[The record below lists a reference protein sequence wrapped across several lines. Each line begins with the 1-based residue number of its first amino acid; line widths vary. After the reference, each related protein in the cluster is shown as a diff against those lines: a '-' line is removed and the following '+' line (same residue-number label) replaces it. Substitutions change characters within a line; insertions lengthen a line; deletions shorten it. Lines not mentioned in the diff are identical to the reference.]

1 MISQPQQT
9 QDAAAVI
16 SRRLPEALAFL
27 RELVSSNS
35 WTLNP
40 SGVRANARLIAGHF
54 AALGFSAEHVPS
66 ENPAF
71 GDHLFLRRDGAGRR
85 GLLLVSHLD
94 TVFPPEEEA
103 RNDFRWLEEGD
114 RIYGPGVIDIKGGT
128 AMIWLVLAALRDV
141 DPVLFQKTD
150 WLIALN
156 AAEEELSP
164 DFPRA
169 CKERLPANTRA
180 ALIFEACAGQGSGY
194 SLVRAR
200 KGSANLRITVAG
212 RGAHAGSRHSEG
224 ANAVVQAAYLIQK
237 TAALTDY
244 ARKLTVNV
252 GCVQGGGPINRVPH
266 ECGFEVNIRAF
277 DHDVLQEAVD
287 RIYAYELADPEVRAV
302 SDGYPCRVRVETLS
316 RNPAWPSSSA
326 TDELIAIWQAAAGKE
341 GVDLEAEER
350 GGLSDGN
357 YLSQFLPT
365 LDGLGL
371 FGRNG
376 HASER
381 NADGTKVPEYAA
393 RSSLAEMARVNL
405 RGIRELT

>member
-1 MISQPQQT
+1 MIFQPQQT
-9 QDAAAVI
+9 QDAAAAI
-16 SRRLPEALAFL
+16 SRHLPEALAFL
-27 RELVSSNS
+27 CELVSSNS

-40 SGVRANARLIAGHF
+40 SGVRANARLVAGHF
-54 AALGFSAEHVPS
+54 ASLGFSAEHVPS

-71 GDHLFLRRDGAGRR
+71 GDHLFLRCTGAGKR

-103 RNDFRWLEEGD
+103 RNDFRWREEGD

-141 DPVLFQKTD
+141 DPVLFQETD

-164 DFPRA
+164 DFPGR
-169 CKERLPANTRA
+169 CGERLPANTRA

-212 RGAHAGSRHSEG
+212 RGAHAGSRHPEG
-224 ANAVVQAAYLIQK
+224 ANAVVQAAHLIQK
-237 TAALTDY
+237 TAELTDY

-252 GCVQGGGPINRVPH
+252 GSVQGGGPINRVPH

-277 DHDVLQEAVD
+277 DNDVLQEAVD
-287 RIYAYELADPEVRAV
+287 RMYAYESQAPDVQAM
-302 SDGYPCRVRVETLS
+302 SDGYPCRVKVETLS

-326 TDELIAIWQAAAGKE
+326 TEELIGIWQAAALKE
-341 GVDLEAEER
+341 GVSLEAEER

-357 YLSQFLPT
+357 YISQFLPT

-381 NADGTKVPEYAA
+381 NADGTKVPEYAVK
-393 RSSLAEMARVNL
+393 SSMAEMARVNL
-405 RGIRELT
+405 RSIRGLL

>member
-1 MISQPQQT
+1 MISQPQQP

-16 SRRLPEALAFL
+16 SRHLPEALAFL

-40 SGVRANARLIAGHF
+40 SGVRANARLIVGRF

-71 GDHLFLRRDGAGRR
+71 GDHLFLRRPGAGRR

-128 AMIWLVLAALRDV
+128 AMIWLVLAALREI
-141 DPVLFQKTD
+141 DPILFDQTD

-164 DFPRA
+164 DFPKA

-180 ALIFEACAGQGSGY
+180 ALIFEACAGQGPGY

-200 KGSANLRITVAG
+200 KGSANLRITVEG
-212 RGAHAGSRHSEG
+212 RGAHAGSRHQEG
-224 ANAVVQAAYLIQK
+224 ANAVIQAAALIQQ

-244 ARKLTVNV
+244 SRKLTVNV
-252 GCVQGGGPINRVPH
+252 GSVRGGGPINRVPH
-266 ECGFEVNIRAF
+266 ECEFEVNIRAF
-277 DHDVLQEAVD
+277 DNDVLQEAVD
-287 RIYAYELADPEVRAV
+287 RIYAYEQTGVRVRAA
-302 SDGYPCRVRVETLS
+302 SDGYPCRVKVETMS
-316 RNPAWPSSSA
+316 RNPAWPASGE
-326 TDELIAIWQAAAGKE
+326 TGELISIWQAAAAAE
-341 GVDLEAEER
+341 GIALDAEER

-357 YLSQFLPT
+357 YISQFLPT

-381 NADGTKVPEYAA
+381 NADGTKVPEYAV
-393 RSSLAEMARVNL
+393 RSSLTELARVNL
-405 RGIRELT
+405 RGIRALL

>member
-1 MISQPQQT
+1 MIPQPQQT
-9 QDAAAVI
+9 IDAAAAI
-16 SRRLPEALAFL
+16 SRHLPEALAFL

-54 AALGFSAEHVPS
+54 AALGFSAEHLPS

-71 GDHLFLRRDGAGRR
+71 GDHLFLRRKGAGQR

-114 RIYGPGVIDIKGGT
+114 RLYGPGVIDIKGGT
-128 AMIWLVLAALRDV
+128 AMIWLVLATLRDTN
-141 DPVLFQKTD
+141 PELFENTD
-150 WLIALN
+150 WLVALN

-164 DFPRA
+164 DFPKA
-169 CKERLPANTRA
+169 CHERLPANTRA
-180 ALIFEACAGQGSGY
+180 ALIFEACAGQGEGY

-200 KGSANLRITVAG
+200 KGSANLRITVEG
-212 RGAHAGSRHSEG
+212 RGAHAGSRHQEG
-224 ANAVVQAAYLIQK
+224 ANAVVQAAVLIQQ

-244 ARKLTVNV
+244 SRKLTVNV
-252 GCVQGGGPINRVPH
+252 GSVQGGGPINRVPH
-266 ECGFEVNIRAF
+266 GCEFEVNIRAF
-277 DHDVLQEAVD
+277 DHEVLQEAID
-287 RIYAYELADPEVRAV
+287 RIYAYEQVEATVRAA
-302 SDGYPCRVRVETLS
+302 SDGYPCRVKVDTLS
-316 RNPAWPSSSA
+316 RNPAWPVSDSTA
-326 TDELIAIWQAAAGKE
+326 ELIAIWQAAARAE
-341 GVDLEAEER
+341 GVCLDAEER

-381 NADGTKVPEYAA
+381 NADGTKVPEFAVK
-393 RSSLAEMARVNL
+393 SSIAEIARVNL
-405 RGIRELT
+405 RGIRALL

>member
-1 MISQPQQT
+1 MIFQPQQT
-9 QDAAAVI
+9 PDAAAAI
-16 SRRLPEALAFL
+16 SRHLPEALAFL

-54 AALGFSAEHVPS
+54 AVLGFSAEHVPS

-71 GDHLFLRRDGAGRR
+71 GDHLFLRRTGAGER

-94 TVFPPEEEA
+94 TVFPPEEEV
-103 RNDFRWLEEGD
+103 RNNFHWLEEGD

-128 AMIWLVLAALRDV
+128 AMIWLVLASLRDTN
-141 DPVLFQKTD
+141 PELFERTD
-150 WLIALN
+150 WLVALN

-164 DFPRA
+164 DFPKA
-169 CKERLPANTRA
+169 CSERLPANTRA
-180 ALIFEACAGQGSGY
+180 ALIFEACGGQGAGY

-200 KGSANLRITVAG
+200 KGSANLRITVEG
-212 RGAHAGSRHSEG
+212 RGAHAGSRHQEG
-224 ANAVVQAAYLIQK
+224 ANAVVQAAALIQQ

-252 GCVQGGGPINRVPH
+252 GSVRGGGPINRVPH
-266 ECGFEVNIRAF
+266 ECEFEVNIRAF
-277 DHDVLQEAVD
+277 DNETLQYAVD
-287 RIYAYELADPEVRAV
+287 RIYAYEQESSVVRAV
-302 SDGYPCRVRVETLS
+302 SDGYSCRVRIETLS
-316 RNPAWPSSSA
+316 RNPAWPASSS
-326 TDELIAIWQAAAGKE
+326 TEELIQIWQSAAEAE
-341 GVDLEAEER
+341 GVHLEAEER

-357 YLSQFLPT
+357 YISQFLPT

-381 NADGTKVPEYAA
+381 NADGTKVPEYAVK
-393 RSSLAEMARVNL
+393 SSLAEMARVNL
-405 RGIRELT
+405 RAIRSLL